1 MLVYVATTA
10 IFAIKTNPT
19 ITKFFFTSEGIS
31 QAIIA
36 QTFTFRSGFH
46 VRVCTLARSTVFK
59 TYPCYHFSPL
69 LCNRWYVIALH
80 TGSPLSE
87 NAYLYLPLSCW
98 LLFEIASFAKMAT
111 CSYSELVGGSCSSRK
126 TSGESKCVVITKC
139 KRDAQGHLKTYQC
152 GSFFSPEQVN
162 ISSSKISRMFSKGK

>member
-1 MLVYVATTA
+1 M
-10 IFAIKTNPT
+10 P
-19 ITKFFFTSEGIS
+19 
-31 QAIIA
+31 
-36 QTFTFRSGFH
+36 R
-46 VRVCTLARSTVFK
+46 VRTLTRFTVFK

-69 LCNRWYVIALH
+69 QCDRWYVIALH

-126 TSGESKCVVITKC
+126 TSGESKCIVLTKC
-139 KRDAQGHLKTYQC
+139 KRDIQGHLKTYKCHDAQLK
-152 GSFFSPEQVN
+152 SEF
-162 ISSSKISRMFSKGK
+162 ILLLARAGKYLIIKNVKNV